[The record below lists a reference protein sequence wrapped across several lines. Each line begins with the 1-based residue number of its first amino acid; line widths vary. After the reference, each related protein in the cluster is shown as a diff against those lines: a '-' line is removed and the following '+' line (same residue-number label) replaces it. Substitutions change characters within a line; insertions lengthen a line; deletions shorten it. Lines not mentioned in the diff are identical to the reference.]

1 MNQPEINSTQARR
14 QRAEAIA
21 AAQPQNADVLSP
33 EARQELLHELQVHQ
47 IELEMQNEEL
57 RRTQIELET
66 SRARYFDLYDLAP
79 VGYMTLSESGLVLE
93 ANLTLANLL
102 GATRSGMVKRPFSHF
117 IFPLDQDIYYQYR
130 QHLIDGHPTQALELR
145 LNHADNTTF
154 WAGLTGVIVP
164 DERGE
169 PIFRATISNI
179 TERKLAAKA
188 LRESHD
194 HLEAALEE
202 LRMTQAQL
210 VQQERLAAVG
220 QLAAGIA
227 HDFNNI
233 LAVISIYVEMSMAA
247 PELSPRI
254 HDRLEII
261 NRQTGLAANL
271 VQQILDFSRRAVL
284 RTQSLDLALLLQ
296 DLVELWQHTL
306 PESITIKY
314 SGQAI
319 QCTVNADS
327 ARLQQMFTNLALNA
341 RDAMPNGGELH
352 LCLECLRLNAS
363 DTTPLPDMID
373 ANWAQITVR
382 DTGTGIAD
390 EALAHIFE
398 PFFTTKE
405 PGKGSGLGLAQAHG
419 IVKQHRGQIHVQTEV
434 GRGTTFTIYLPMVS
448 APVLKVTAVS
458 QSDPA
463 KGHGEKI
470 LVVEDND
477 SLREGLATVLS
488 MLNYQPLTA
497 ANGREALAILEQS
510 AVDLLLCDLI
520 MPEMGGEELLQIMQQ
535 HGLAVPVVVLSGHP
549 MEIKEKALQNFSVVS
564 WVVKPPGLKDLAAT
578 IAQALQIQP
587 IDG

>member
-1 MNQPEINSTQARR
+1 MKRKNHPDRQSDTST
-14 QRAEAIA
+14 
-21 AAQPQNADVLSP
+21 S
-33 EARQELLHELQVHQ
+33 QEL
-47 IELEMQNEEL
+47 
-57 RRTQIELET
+57 T
-66 SRARYFDLYDLAP
+66 STPPENVAE
-79 VGYMTLSESGLVLE
+79 VES
-93 ANLTLANLL
+93 
-102 GATRSGMVKRPFSHF
+102 
-117 IFPLDQDIYYQYR
+117 
-130 QHLIDGHPTQALELR
+130 HPTGQPTAVFPVVGIG
-145 LNHADNTTF
+145 AS
-154 WAGLTGVIVP
+154 AG
-164 DERGE
+164 
-169 PIFRATISNI
+169 
-179 TERKLAAKA
+179 
-188 LRESHD
+188 
-194 HLEAALEE
+194 
-202 LRMTQAQL
+202 
-210 VQQERLAAVG
+210 
-220 QLAAGIA
+220 
-227 HDFNNI
+227 
-233 LAVISIYVEMSMAA
+233 
-247 PELSPRI
+247 
-254 HDRLEII
+254 
-261 NRQTGLAANL
+261 GLAAFEAFFAAMPADVDPGMAFIL
-271 VQQILDFSRRAVL
+271 VQHLSPNHR
-284 RTQSLDLALLLQ
+284 SL
-296 DLVELWQHTL
+296 LVEL
-306 PESITIKY
+306 
-314 SGQAI
+314 
-319 QCTVNADS
+319 N
-327 ARLQQMFTNLALNA
+327 RRFT
-341 RDAMPNGGELH
+341 RMKVYE
-352 LCLECLRLNAS
+352 
-363 DTTPLPDMID
+363 
-373 ANWAQITVR
+373 
-382 DTGTGIAD
+382 D

-419 IVKQHRGQIHVQTEV
+419 IVKQHRGYIHVQTEV

>member
-130 QHLIDGHPTQALELR
+130 RHLIDGHPTQALELR

-319 QCTVNADS
+319 QCTVTADS

-352 LCLECLRLNAS
+352 LCLECLHLNAS
-363 DTTPLPDMID
+363 DTAPLPDMID